1 MFKTAMKEGL
11 ITGNPVAGVEREKK
25 LCNKGIKRQKNKGT
39 LRRRKLFLIA
49 FTDPRLYLE
58 TVLDLKDFS
67 LSISRL
73 QANAGMVVVLAT
85 FLLFE
90 FVTADE
96 YQPTEVMTN
105 NGNLVY
111 YQPAL
116 ENWYSVGGPYGEGT
130 LPKDPSNCLIV
141 GIFKVVKDEEG
152 AKYFVADLTESLR
165 SVNEYLRDFDGDNA
179 ERMAKKRETY
189 NRHYFIST
197 SLEPEVGQSYTF
209 SYNNPMKVI
218 KRIKKR
224 VFEVELPLGLKN
236 DHQIAL
242 DREEAKNR
250 AINEAAK
257 KTAET
262 RRKIQ
267 EDRIQ
272 KENNILDLSSLE
284 QARKNA
290 ALVKGENELVFKNLY
305 IGMTTSDALWI
316 LKDLL
321 EANFKFK
328 DGTDFKNPKG
338 FKIGGKIEIFT
349 EPPGRNIFMDI
360 LDQATADRSRPVDP
374 NAELMKDEL
383 FDSRPHMDL
392 YFDQSDKIVCFS
404 IPRSFLNKMFEIS
417 DITDQQFFDMFKSN
431 YNIQGEIT
439 QVNTQQDNAFLT
451 MLSDKFSPQFS
462 LVLSLIDPRGVKIDF
477 VMPTDDSRSSTLIL
491 QKWSTPKEIND
502 SFN

>member
-1 MFKTAMKEGL
+1 MA
-11 ITGNPVAGVEREKK
+11 
-25 LCNKGIKRQKNKGT
+25 KRT
-39 LRRRKLFLIA
+39 IIMI
-49 FTDPRLYLE
+49 
-58 TVLDLKDFS
+58 VLVIGSVF
-67 LSISRL
+67 
-73 QANAGMVVVLAT
+73 
-85 FLLFE
+85 
-90 FVTADE
+90 ADE
-96 YQPTEVMTN
+96 YNPTDFITD
-105 NGNLVY
+105 NGRLVFY
-111 YQPAL
+111 RPAL
-116 ENWYSVGGPYGEGT
+116 ENWGSVGGPYGEAT
-130 LPKDPSNCLIV
+130 LPKDPSNCLII
-141 GIFKVVKDEEG
+141 GIFKVVKGEDS

-165 SVNEYLRDFDGDNA
+165 SANEYLRLFDGDNA

-189 NRHYFIST
+189 NRHYFISN
-197 SLEPEVGQSYTF
+197 SFDPEEGQTYTF
-209 SYNNPMKVI
+209 SHNNPMKVI

-236 DHQIAL
+236 DRQIAL

-272 KENNILDLSSLE
+272 RENNILGLSSLE
-284 QARKNA
+284 QAQKNA
-290 ALVKGENELVFKNLY
+290 ALVKSENGLVFKNLY

-321 EANFKFK
+321 GANFKFK
-328 DGTDFKNPKG
+328 DGTDFNNPKG

-349 EPPGRNIFMDI
+349 EPPGRNNFMDI

-374 NAELMKDEL
+374 NAEVMKDEL
-383 FDSRPHMDL
+383 FDSRPHMDF

-404 IPRSFLNKMFEIS
+404 IPRSFLNKMFKIS

-451 MLSDKFSPQFS
+451 MLSDKFSPQYS